1 MSGGTPVGGG
11 GFMRQRHSPG
21 GYASSGDEVDLED
34 DACSR
39 QRPFLPSTP
48 APPRR
53 TWIQWLENF
62 LWLAS
67 AAFIIYYG
75 DHNSNLVYLLFH
87 DNRIRRLPLY
97 LGMIGIALNAL
108 IFIYTSILAW
118 SVRRF
123 DEKWGLKKWEITSIT
138 VLPFAIVSGIV
149 SFCLF
154 SFALWPIWSFLT
166 LPLLFTLFMAFMVV
180 IPYLTFGTFRPQ
192 YEEQLRTD

>member
-1 MSGGTPVGGG
+1 MSGGTSIGVGGLI
-11 GFMRQRHSPG
+11 RQRHSPG
-21 GYASSGDEVDLED
+21 GYGSSGDEVDLED

-39 QRPFLPSTP
+39 PRPFPPSTP

-53 TWIQWLENF
+53 TWIELLGNF

-67 AAFIIYYG
+67 AAFILYFG
-75 DHNSNLVYLLFH
+75 DHHSNFIYILCH
-87 DNRIRRLPLY
+87 DNRIIRLPLY

-123 DEKWGLKKWEITSIT
+123 DEKWGLKKLEITSIT

-166 LPLLFTLFMAFMVV
+166 LPLLFSLFMAFMVV